1 MSQPNSDKW
10 ESIPNVRSEAVSWFT
25 SKQLPPAGTAIDNG
39 EKPIP
44 KVFQPLT
51 IRRVTFQN
59 RIWVSPMC
67 QYSADD
73 GHLTDWHVAHLGG
86 IMSRGP
92 GFTMVEATAVL
103 PEGRISPED
112 SGIWADS
119 HIAPLKRVVD
129 FAHSQNQ
136 KIGIQ
141 LAHAGRKAST
151 VAPWLNR
158 KATATE
164 PVNGW
169 PNNIYA
175 PSAEPYDTEEGAIPH
190 EMTLEDIEKLKTAW
204 AAAVKRAVAAGFD
217 VLEIHAAHGYLLHEF
232 YSPNSNHRTDQY
244 GGSFENRIRLLLEII
259 DITKA
264 NAPENTL
271 IFIRYTGSDW
281 LEHDPSLPSWK
292 IEDAVKLSQI
302 IAKTGKIDLFDVS
315 SGGVSA
321 KQAISGNEGY
331 QAHFSKAVKEGLKAE
346 GLDVP
351 VSAVGII
358 NTGTLANRLLDEGV
372 ADTVFVARAFQKN
385 PALVW
390 QWAEE
395 LGVEARAANQIGWG
409 YGQKQGGGIRH
420 HTTVKDVPAP
430 RK

>member
-1 MSQPNSDKW
+1 MSAPASAKW
-10 ESIPNVRSEAVSWFT
+10 EDIPNVAAEGVSYFT
-25 SKQLPPAGTAIDNG
+25 SAQIPPAGTAIPND
-39 EKPIP
+39 KPIP

-51 IRRVTFQN
+51 IRGVTFQN

-86 IMSRGP
+86 IISRGP
-92 GFTMVEATAVL
+92 GFAMVEATAVV
-103 PEGRISPED
+103 PEGRISPQD
-112 SGIWADS
+112 SGIWSDS

-151 VAPWLNR
+151 VAPWLSR
-158 KATATE
+158 KATATKA
-164 PVNGW
+164 VGGW
-169 PNNIYA
+169 PDNVYA
-175 PSAEPYDTEEGAIPH
+175 PSAAQFDPEEGPMPH
-190 EMTLEDIEKLKTAW
+190 AMTLEDIENLKTAW

-217 VLEIHAAHGYLLHEF
+217 VIEIHAAHGYLLHEF
-232 YSPNSNHRTDQY
+232 YSPNSNLRTDAY

-264 NAPENTL
+264 NAPEKTL
-271 IFIRYTGSDW
+271 IFIRFTGSDW
-281 LEHDPSLPSWK
+281 LEHEPSLASWK
-292 IEDAVKLSQI
+292 IEDAVRLAQT
-302 IAKTGKIDLFDVS
+302 IARTGKIDLFDVS
-315 SGGVSA
+315 SGGISN
-321 KQAISGNEGY
+321 KQVISGSEAY
-331 QAHFSKAVKEGLKAE
+331 QAHFAKAVKEGLKAE
-346 GLDVP
+346 GLDVA
-351 VSAVGII
+351 VSTVGII
-358 NTGTLANRLLDEGV
+358 NTGTLANKLLEDGT
-372 ADTVFVARAFQKN
+372 ADTIFAGRPFQKN

-409 YGQKQGGGIRH
+409 YGQKIGGGIRH
-420 HTTVKDVPAP
+420 HTTV
-430 RK
+430 R